1 MKRPALIGILD
12 AALIAAV
19 LVTPGASQ
27 NPPQTPDNKVF
38 TLKLSTELVLVN
50 VQVRDSKG
58 NFVRD
63 LKQDDFTVTEDGKTQ
78 KILSVDV
85 ENTDAV
91 TANGDVQALN
101 LPGNLN
107 GVTATQIQ
115 SEVKARA
122 QQPSPTEYTRDSF
135 RDRRLM
141 VLFFDLTSMQPE
153 EIKRGIE
160 SAEKFVDDQLKS

>member
-38 TLKLSTELVLVN
+38 TLKTSTEVVLVN

-63 LKQDDFTVTEDGKTQ
+63 LKQDDFTITEDGKVQ
-78 KILSVDV
+78 KILSIDV
-85 ENTDAV
+85 ENTDAL
-91 TANGDVQALN
+91 TTTSGDLQALN
-101 LPGNLN
+101 LLGDLN
-107 GVTATQIQ
+107 GATATKIQ
-115 SEVKARA
+115 EEVKA
-122 QQPSPTEYTRDSF
+122 
-135 RDRRLM
+135 
-141 VLFFDLTSMQPE
+141 
-153 EIKRGIE
+153 
-160 SAEKFVDDQLKS
+160 